1 MFCFELEV
9 HLIDKEGYKQYKRAD
24 QVGYIMSL
32 WRQNLWQL
40 AWEDVGKGGIAQRE
54 ELKKSGIVEPE
65 N

>member
-32 WRQNLWQL
+32 
-40 AWEDVGKGGIAQRE
+40 
-54 ELKKSGIVEPE
+54 
-65 N
+65 